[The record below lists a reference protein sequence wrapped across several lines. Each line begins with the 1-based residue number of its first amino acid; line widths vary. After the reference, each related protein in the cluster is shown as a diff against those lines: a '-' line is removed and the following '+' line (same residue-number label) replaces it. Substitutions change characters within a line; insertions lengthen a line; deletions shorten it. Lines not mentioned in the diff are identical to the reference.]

1 MGQILILA
9 QKHKRRSV
17 MNITAIIPAR
27 LAASRFPNKPMA
39 PILGMPM
46 IGHVYFRAKMCSHLD
61 DVWVATCDEEIFN
74 YINFIGGKAV
84 MTADSHQRASDRAAE
99 AIVNIEQKENVAVD
113 YVAMIQGDE
122 PMLMPGM
129 INDLINPV
137 INDPTLKI
145 TNLINKIETEEEFNN
160 YNIIKVVLDLND
172 FVLYFSRE
180 PIPSKRNYSGVL
192 PMWKQLGIIL
202 FEKNLLLEYI
212 NLSPTPLEI
221 IESVDMNRLLEHGRR
236 IKMVKTKFKS
246 YGVDVPGDITFVEEQ
261 LKRDPLVAKYLK
273 V

>member
-1 MGQILILA
+1 
-9 QKHKRRSV
+9 
-17 MNITAIIPAR
+17 MNIIGIIPAR

-46 IGHVYFRAKMCSHLD
+46 IGHVYCRAKMCPHLN
-61 DVWVATCDEEIFN
+61 DVWVATCDEEIFD
-74 YINFIGGKAV
+74 YINSIGGKAV

-99 AIVNIEQKENVAVD
+99 AVVKIEQMEGVAVD

-129 INDLINPV
+129 INDLIDPV
-137 INDPTLKI
+137 IKDPNLKI
-145 TNLINKIETEEEFNN
+145 TNLINEITTEEEFNSAN
-160 YNIIKVVLDLND
+160 VVKVVLDLND

-180 PIPSKRNYSGVL
+180 PIPSKRKYNGIP

-202 FEKNLLLEYI
+202 FERNLLLEYI
-212 NLSPTPLEI
+212 NLPPTPLEI
-221 IESVDMNRLLEHGRR
+221 IESVDMNRLLEHGRK

-246 YGVDVPGDITFVEEQ
+246 CGVDVPADVSFVEGQ
-261 LKRDPLVAKYLK
+261 LKADSLVAKYLK
-273 V
+273 A

>member
-1 MGQILILA
+1 
-9 QKHKRRSV
+9 
-17 MNITAIIPAR
+17 MNIIGVIPAR
-27 LAASRFPNKPMA
+27 LAASRFANKPMA

-46 IGHVYFRAKMCSHLD
+46 IGHVYCRAKMCPHLN
-61 DVWVATCDEEIFN
+61 DVWVATCDKEIFD
-74 YINFIGGKAV
+74 YINSIGGKAV

-99 AIVNIEQKENVAVD
+99 AVVKIEQMEGVSVD

-129 INDLINPV
+129 INDLIDPV

-145 TNLINKIETEEEFNN
+145 TNLINEITTEEEFNSAN
-160 YNIIKVVLDLND
+160 VVKVVLDLND

-180 PIPSKRNYSGVL
+180 PIPSKRKYNGVL

-202 FEKNLLLEYI
+202 FERNLLLEYI
-212 NLSPTPLEI
+212 NLPPTPLEI
-221 IESVDMNRLLEHGRR
+221 IESVDMNRLLEHGRK

-246 YGVDVPGDITFVEEQ
+246 CGVDVPADVSYVEKQ
-261 LKRDPLVAKYLK
+261 LKADSLVAKYLK
-273 V
+273 A

>member
-1 MGQILILA
+1 
-9 QKHKRRSV
+9 
-17 MNITAIIPAR
+17 MNIIGIIPAR

-46 IGHVYFRAKMCSHLD
+46 IGHVYHRAKICPHLN

-74 YINFIGGKAV
+74 YIHSIGGKAV
-84 MTADSHQRASDRAAE
+84 MTADSHQRASDRSAE
-99 AIVNIEQKENVAVD
+99 AVVKIEQMEGVTVD

-129 INDLINPV
+129 INDLIAPV
-137 INDPTLKI
+137 IKDPSLKI
-145 TNLINKIETEEEFNN
+145 TNLINEIKSEEEFISENVV
-160 YNIIKVVLDLND
+160 KVVLDLND

-180 PIPSKRNYSGVL
+180 PIPSKRKYSGVL

-202 FEKNLLLEYI
+202 FDRDLLLEYI
-212 NLSPTPLEI
+212 NLPPTPLEI

-246 YGVDVPGDITFVEEQ
+246 CGVDIPADVSFVEEQ
-261 LKRDPLVAKYLK
+261 LKNDPFIDKYLK
-273 V
+273 A